1 MHLTLT
7 QDWLTCK
14 FSYNIIQ
21 FFFSEGLVTNPAIW
35 LVLYAVCIFLY
46 FFFFFRGH
54 GNESYNLI
62 GSLCSLY
69 FPLFFFF
76 SEGMVTNPTIWL
88 VLYLVSIFLSLPTG
102 KLGTLS
108 WVTEYIPTFN
118 ANSLYINLVFP
129 ARQYFWATTWVTT
142 SSQ

>member
-46 FFFFFRGH
+46 FFFFSEGMVT
-54 GNESYNLI
+54 NPTIWLV
-62 GSLCSLY
+62 LY
-69 FPLFFFF
+69 AVCIFLYFFFF